1 MKTMKVMEAL
11 REAMCIRMRED
22 QDVLLMGEDVGRF
35 GGCFGVS
42 AGMFDEFG
50 PERVRDTPISEGAII
65 GAATGSAAAGLRPIA
80 EIMFSDFLT
89 VAMDQLV
96 NNAAFMHYMF
106 GGKIELPMVVRTVNG
121 AGAQGAAQHSKSME
135 AWVTHIPGLKVVFP
149 SIPQDC
155 LGLMLASIDDDNP
168 VIFFEHK
175 MAYGRT
181 GEVTSLDPIPLGT
194 GDIKREGSDVTIVA
208 YGNQLFVAMDAAEEL
223 AKGGIS
229 AEVLDPRTLYPLDK
243 ELIAT
248 SVAKTGNVI
257 VTSEEFKRGSYAGEI
272 SAFISEELFDS
283 LDSPVRRV
291 CALDTPVPFA
301 PILEQAFLPKAEDIV
316 QAVREQLG

>member
-1 MKTMKVMEAL
+1 
-11 REAMCIRMRED
+11 
-22 QDVLLMGEDVGRF
+22 
-35 GGCFGVS
+35 
-42 AGMFDEFG
+42 
-50 PERVRDTPISEGAII
+50 
-65 GAATGSAAAGLRPIA
+65 
-80 EIMFSDFLT
+80 
-89 VAMDQLV
+89 
-96 NNAAFMHYMF
+96 
-106 GGKIELPMVVRTVNG
+106 
-121 AGAQGAAQHSKSME
+121 
-135 AWVTHIPGLKVVFP
+135 
-149 SIPQDC
+149 
-155 LGLMLASIDDDNP
+155 MLASIDDDNP

>member
-1 MKTMKVMEAL
+1 MQTMKVMEAL
-11 REAMCIRMRED
+11 CEGMSIRMRED
-22 QDVLLMGEDVGRF
+22 GNVLLIGEDVGRF

-65 GAATGSAAAGLRPIA
+65 GAATGSAATGLRPIA

-89 VAMDQLV
+89 VAMDQVV

-149 SIPQDC
+149 STPQDC

-181 GEVTSLDPIPLGT
+181 GEVASTDPIPLGK
-194 GDIKREGSDVTIVA
+194 GDIKREGDDLTIIA
-208 YGNQLFVAMDAAEEL
+208 YGNQLFVALDAAEAL
-223 AKGGIS
+223 AKEGIS
-229 AEVLDPRTLYPLDK
+229 AEVVDPRTLYPLDRD
-243 ELIAT
+243 LIAR

-272 SAFISEELFDS
+272 SAFVSEELFDD

-301 PILEQAFLPKAEDIV
+301 PILEQTFLPKAEDIV
-316 QAVREQLG
+316 AAAREQLG